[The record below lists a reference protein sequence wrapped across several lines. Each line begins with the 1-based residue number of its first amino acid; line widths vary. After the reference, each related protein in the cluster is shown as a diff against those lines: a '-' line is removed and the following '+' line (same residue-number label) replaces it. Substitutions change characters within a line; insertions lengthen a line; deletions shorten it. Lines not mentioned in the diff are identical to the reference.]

1 MTTTSNLEIGKYLA
15 LLREE
20 AGFKQ
25 NELAQKVTWSPA
37 VLSRIESGERP
48 LTPDELESIVVA
60 IGTEKAQKLG
70 RTIRRVWQELD
81 RPQLGHPDEEILW
94 EAEKALQGIT
104 ELSVNPEI
112 KQSFAIMLH
121 QFDKE
126 LRNAVRAVYRT
137 DHSVAFVGKIGVGK
151 STAIC
156 RVTGLEVIDQKTAD
170 RSPVLEVGG
179 GGVTV
184 CEVHLVSGPGYGIFI
199 EPMSDYEINRE
210 VREFASLIKSPP
222 IGSQEDDTTDQ
233 AIGTSKE
240 IERAIRNMSGLP
252 VRRVTVGTRSN
263 GRPIREAVDEA
274 QMLSEQCDD
283 VDSFALQ
290 IQARM
295 NLSARTRRDLLYTE
309 LSEDEPLA
317 WLQGNFS
324 KVNNGRHPDFSI
336 PKRIEIMVPKRILE
350 SGELSIR
357 IVDTKGIDR
366 SGERADRPDIANLL
380 VEPNSII
387 VLCSD
392 FNAAPEPSVQNILE
406 RATAARF
413 PHLSHKVA
421 VLALPRHDDAL
432 AVKDDQGIPANSRE
446 EGYELKGDQAE
457 MTLKALSITDVR
469 VEFFDSFQDDVDLL
483 SELLVE
489 LVANLR
495 KQHRAE
501 LRATIDDTNSL
512 VSNFEEEQVRQ
523 VQRSATRRLSVWL
536 KSDSQLDPD
545 NFIPLEQSLIVAM
558 QRAYA
563 SSVRASVRRYGEW
576 DNLHYP
582 LQLGSGA
589 RLMAINAI
597 SPMIEAFRALTN
609 NILQDDQMEDAH
621 GLVRQALR
629 IMESGEKTLF
639 DKCRLASEDIHTRRM
654 KLAYSLWDKSDRE
667 WGRGI
672 KYPRYRDRVIT
683 HHRDW
688 FNSGDH
694 QKVVENVIQGEWE
707 SILKRLSAMFDE
719 YA

>member
-1 MTTTSNLEIGKYLA
+1 MLSTEYGSYLA
-15 LLREE
+15 HLRSQ
-20 AGFKQ
+20 AGIKQ
-25 NELAQKVTWSPA
+25 NELAQKIVWSPA
-37 VLSRIESGERP
+37 LLSRVESGERP
-48 LTPDELESIVVA
+48 VTDDELKSILEA
-60 IGTEKAQKLG
+60 IGTDAALMFRETAN
-70 RTIRRVWQELD
+70 RDWRRLA
-81 RPQLGHPDEEILW
+81 RPQLGHPDEELLW
-94 EAEKALQGIT
+94 EAEQALQGIS
-104 ELSVNPEI
+104 ELSENPEI
-112 KQSFAIMLH
+112 KQSFASMLD

-126 LRNAVRAVYRT
+126 LRNAVRAVHRT

-156 RVTGLEVIDQKTAD
+156 RMTGLEVIDRKTSD

-184 CEVHLVSGPGYGIFI
+184 CEVHLVSGPGYGLFV

-222 IGSQEDDTTDQ
+222 TDSQEDDSTDQ

-252 VRRVTVGTRSN
+252 VRRVTVGTRPN

-274 QMLSEQCDD
+274 QMLANQCDD

-290 IQARM
+290 IQTRM
-295 NLSARTRRDLLYTE
+295 NLSMRTRRDLLYPE
-309 LSEDEPLA
+309 LSEEEPLA
-317 WLQGNFS
+317 WLQGNFA

-366 SGERADRPDIANLL
+366 SGERADRPDIENLL
-380 VEPNSII
+380 GEPNSII

-406 RATAARF
+406 RATVARF

-432 AVKDDQGIPANSRE
+432 AVKDDQGIPATSRE

-457 MTLKALSITDVR
+457 MTLKALSIPDVR

-483 SELLVE
+483 KEFMIE

-495 KQHRAE
+495 KQHRVE
-501 LRATIDDTNSL
+501 LRAAIDDTNSL
-512 VSNFEEEQVRQ
+512 VSNYEEEQVRQ
-523 VQRSATRRLSVWL
+523 VQRSATRRLSVWM
-536 KSDSQLDPD
+536 KSDSQLDQA
-545 NFIPLEQSLIVAM
+545 NFIPLEQSLIAAM

-563 SSVRASVRRYGEW
+563 SSVRASVRRHGEW

-582 LQLGSGA
+582 LQLGHGA
-589 RLMAINAI
+589 RLMAISAI

-609 NILQDDQMEDAH
+609 NVLHDDQLEDAY

-629 IMESGEKTLF
+629 IIESGEETLF
-639 DKCRLASEDIHTRRM
+639 TKCRLAGEDIHTRRM
-654 KLAYSLWDKSDRE
+654 KPAYDLWNKSNSE
-667 WGRGI
+667 WGRGLV
-672 KYPRYRDRVIT
+672 YPRYRDRVVT
-683 HHRDW
+683 HHINW

>member
-1 MTTTSNLEIGKYLA
+1 MLSTEYGSYLA
-15 LLREE
+15 HLRSQ
-20 AGFKQ
+20 AGIKQ
-25 NELAQKVTWSPA
+25 NKLAQKIVWSPA
-37 VLSRIESGERP
+37 LLSRVESGERP
-48 LTPDELESIVVA
+48 VNDDELKSILEA
-60 IGTEKAQKLG
+60 IGTDTALMFRETAN
-70 RTIRRVWQELD
+70 RDWRRLA
-81 RPQLGHPDEEILW
+81 RPQLGHPDEELLW
-94 EAEKALQGIT
+94 EAEQALQGIS
-104 ELSVNPEI
+104 ELSENPEI
-112 KQSFAIMLH
+112 KQSFASMLG

-126 LRNAVRAVYRT
+126 LRNAVRAVHRT

-156 RVTGLEVIDQKTAD
+156 RVTGLEVIDRKTSD

-179 GGVTV
+179 GGVTL
-184 CEVHLVSGPGYGIFI
+184 CEVHLVSGPGYGLFV
-199 EPMSDYEINRE
+199 EPMGDYEINRE
-210 VREFASLIKSPP
+210 VREFAILIKSPP
-222 IGSQEDDTTDQ
+222 TDSQEDDSTDQ

-252 VRRVTVGTRSN
+252 VRRVTIGTRPN

-274 QMLSEQCDD
+274 QMLANQCDD

-290 IQARM
+290 IQMRM
-295 NLSARTRRDLLYTE
+295 NLSMRTRRDLLYPE
-309 LSEDEPLA
+309 LPEEEPLT
-317 WLQGNFS
+317 WLQGNFA
-324 KVNNGRHPDFSI
+324 KVNNGRHPEFSI
-336 PKRIEIMVPKRILE
+336 PKRIELMVPKRILE

-366 SGERADRPDIANLL
+366 SGERADRADIENLL
-380 VEPNSII
+380 GEPNSVII
-387 VLCSD
+387 LCSD

-457 MTLKALSITDVR
+457 MTLKSLGIPDVR
-469 VEFFDSFQDDVDLL
+469 VEFFDSFQDDV
-483 SELLVE
+483 ELLREFLIE

-495 KQHRAE
+495 EKHRVE
-501 LRATIDDTNSL
+501 LKAAIEDTNSL

-536 KSDSQLDPD
+536 KSDSQLDQS
-545 NFIPLEQSLIVAM
+545 NFIPLEQSLITAM

-589 RLMAINAI
+589 RLMAISAI

-639 DKCRLASEDIHTRRM
+639 DKCRLAGEDIHTRRM
-654 KLAYSLWDKSDRE
+654 KLAYGLWDKSDRE

-683 HHRDW
+683 HHRNW

-694 QKVVENVIQGEWE
+694 QKVVENVIQREWE
-707 SILKRLSAMFDE
+707 SIMKRLSAMFDE